1 MRIGKWTF
9 STDWWSMK
17 YQLLRQ
23 LLEWRIEIDHNWSWK
38 PGAAGRGLKNDL
50 DTRTWSE
57 FASTYV
63 GEGVDEN
70 WDALFKTIALFR
82 RMAKE
87 VGDAL
92 GYRYPSDLDE
102 RVTNYLRGIRNLE
115 R

>member
-1 MRIGKWTF
+1 
-9 STDWWSMK
+9 MK
-17 YQLLRQ
+17 FQLLRQ

-38 PGAAGRGLKNDL
+38 PGVAGRGLKNHL
-50 DTRTWSE
+50 DSRSWSE
-57 FASTYV
+57 FANTYV
-63 GEGVDEN
+63 GEGIDEN
-70 WDALFKTIALFR
+70 WDALFKPAVLFR

-102 RVTNYLRGIRNLE
+102 RVTSYLRGIRNLE